1 MNDQNLPLDE
11 IGALLW
17 RRRALIGAIVGVGLL
32 AVILLTWV
40 QPPTYRAM
48 ATLMVTSARAT
59 MAVSPDAEERPRV
72 DPVTDADLASEV
84 ALLSSK
90 SLLKE
95 ALAPHLDEVPH
106 QPRTLKRRVLDA
118 VRWPL
123 RLPARLY
130 RALHGLPAP
139 SPLDEWADETM
150 ADLHVADVPQSTLIE
165 VAFDHRNPAWAATV
179 VNDLVSR
186 HVDRHVRVNRER
198 SAQQFFEEQRALLA
212 GRLRD
217 GEEALRAFQEREQI
231 DVLVGDEPA
240 LRTHLAE
247 LEKTLAE
254 TETELA
260 ESRAQAGYL
269 DEALRALPDRAVAS
283 AGLHATGAELVE
295 SRLVELRLKRSQL
308 RAQYAPTSMKI
319 GEIDRQIAEATRLL
333 AEQRQ
338 RGARPADPV
347 RQALETDL
355 MQARARAAA
364 LEARAAALRTQRD
377 SGLAHFE
384 RLARIGT
391 EQERLL
397 QQVENARHSLATY
410 VQKAEEARFTEAM
423 DESRIVNVVVVDRAA
438 VPESP
443 RPTNPWLTI
452 GLGTLLSLA
461 AAMAIA
467 FARDRWDGRVQT
479 SEEARRIAE
488 LPVLGEIP
496 C

>member
-17 RRRALIGAIVGVGLL
+17 RRRALVGAIFGIGLL
-32 AVILLTWV
+32 AVIALTWL
-40 QPPTYRAM
+40 QPPTYRAQ

-72 DPVTDADLASEV
+72 DPVTEADLASEV
-84 ALLSSK
+84 ALLSNK
-90 SLLKE
+90 TLVKE

-106 QPRTLKRRVLDA
+106 QPRTLKRRALDVL
-118 VRWPL
+118 RLPL
-123 RLPARLY
+123 RVPARLY

-139 SPLDEWADETM
+139 SALDEWADETL
-150 ADLHVADVPQSTLIE
+150 ADLTVADVPHSTLIE
-165 VAFDHRNPAWAATV
+165 VAFDHRNPVWAATV

-186 HVDRHVRVNRER
+186 HVDRHVRVSRER
-198 SAQQFFEEQRALLA
+198 SAQRFFEEQRALLA
-212 GRLRD
+212 ERLSE
-217 GEEALRAFQEREQI
+217 GEEALRAFQQREQI
-231 DVLVGDEPA
+231 DILVGTEPA
-240 LRTHLAE
+240 LREHLAAVE
-247 LEKTLAE
+247 RTLAE

-260 ESRAQAGYL
+260 EATAQAGYL
-269 DEALRALPDRAVAS
+269 EEALRALPQRAVAS

-295 SRLVELRLKRSQL
+295 NRLVELQLARSQL
-308 RAQYAPTSMKI
+308 RAQYAPTSLKI
-319 GEIDRQIAEATRLL
+319 AEIDRQIEEAKRLL
-333 AEQRQ
+333 AQQRE
-338 RGARPADPV
+338 RGAVPADPV

-364 LEARAAALRTQRD
+364 VQARADSLRAQRD
-377 SGLAHFE
+377 AGLQQFE
-384 RLARIGT
+384 RLAHIST
-391 EQERLL
+391 EQERLTR
-397 QQVENARHSLATY
+397 QVETARQSLATY

-423 DESRIVNVVVVDRAA
+423 DESRIVNVVVVDRAT

-443 RPTNPWLTI
+443 RPSNMWLTI
-452 GLGTLLSLA
+452 GLGGLVSLA
-461 AAMAIA
+461 AALAIA
-467 FARDRWDGRVQT
+467 FARDRWEGHVQT

>member
-17 RRRALIGAIVGVGLL
+17 RRRWLIGAVVGVGLL
-32 AVILLTWV
+32 AVLALTWV
-40 QPPTYRAM
+40 QPPTYRAQ

-59 MAVSPDAEERPRV
+59 MAVSPDADERPRV

-90 SLLKE
+90 SLVKE
-95 ALAPHLDEVPH
+95 ALAPHVDEVPH
-106 QPRTLKRRVLDA
+106 QPRTLKRRVLDL
-118 VRWPL
+118 VQLPL
-123 RLPARLY
+123 RLSGRLY

-139 SPLDEWADETM
+139 SALDEWADETL
-150 ADLHVADVPQSTLIE
+150 ADLTVADVPHSTLIE
-165 VAFDHRNPAWAATV
+165 VAFDHRNPVWAATV

-212 GRLRD
+212 ARLRE
-217 GEEALRAFQEREQI
+217 GEDALRAFQQREQI
-231 DVLVGDEPA
+231 DVLVGTEPA
-240 LRTHLAE
+240 LRAHLAE
-247 LEKTLAE
+247 VERALGV

-260 ESRAQAGYL
+260 EATAQAGYL
-269 DEALRALPDRAVAS
+269 EEALRNLPARAVAS

-295 SRLVELRLKRSQL
+295 NRLVELRLQRSQL
-308 RAQYAPTSMKI
+308 RAQYAPTSVKI
-319 GEIDRQIAEATRLL
+319 AEIDRQIAEATRLL
-333 AEQRQ
+333 EEQKR
-338 RGARPADPV
+338 RGARPIDPV

-364 LEARAAALRTQRD
+364 LQARAESLHAQRAAGQ
-377 SGLAHFE
+377 AQFE
-384 RLARIGT
+384 RLAQIGT
-391 EQERLL
+391 EQERLV
-397 QQVENARHSLATY
+397 QQVETARQSLATY
-410 VQKAEEARFTEAM
+410 VKKTEEARFTEAM
-423 DESRIVNVVVVDRAA
+423 DESRIVNVVVVDHAT

-452 GLGTLLSLA
+452 GLGAILSLA
-461 AAMAIA
+461 AALAIA
-467 FARDRWDGRVQT
+467 FARDRWEGRVQT